1 MIAADS
7 TFRKVVI
14 HPVAVEVPTPLSH
27 IIVAD
32 LDEILGGIYVTE
44 VTESL
49 VVQVLEALAA
59 CIIRMP
65 VPNIASKREEDDIT
79 RTGQR
84 FDFICPFI
92 GIFTE
97 FIHGD
102 RTHVAVSPAVGGNF
116 KTVVA
121 QALDDF
127 CCVGAFFLKVEIR
140 VFRFVLVSIVGGI
153 GAVAQDAIVT
163 GKSNAR
169 FCAAVGEIRVLF
181 DEIIQ

>member
-1 MIAADS
+1 MVAADS
-7 TFRKVVI
+7 TFRKVII
-14 HPVAVEVPTPLSH
+14 HPVAVEIPAPLSH

-97 FIHGD
+97 FTIGIVPMLRCPQLWEAISKPSSRRHW
-102 RTHVAVSPAVGGNF
+102 TTFA
-116 KTVVA
+116 
-121 QALDDF
+121 AL
-127 CCVGAFFLKVEIR
+127 ARSSSKLKSGCSALYSS
-140 VFRFVLVSIVGGI
+140 VL
-153 GAVAQDAIVT
+153 
-163 GKSNAR
+163 
-169 FCAAVGEIRVLF
+169 
-181 DEIIQ
+181 

>member
-1 MIAADS
+1 MVAADS
-7 TFRKVVI
+7 TFRKVII

-49 VVQVLEALAA
+49 VVQVLEALTA

-92 GIFTE
+92 GICLLYT
-97 FIHGD
+97 
-102 RTHVAVSPAVGGNF
+102 S
-116 KTVVA
+116 
-121 QALDDF
+121 
-127 CCVGAFFLKVEIR
+127 
-140 VFRFVLVSIVGGI
+140 
-153 GAVAQDAIVT
+153 DA
-163 GKSNAR
+163 A
-169 FCAAVGEIRVLF
+169 
-181 DEIIQ
+181 DE

>member
-1 MIAADS
+1 
-7 TFRKVVI
+7 
-14 HPVAVEVPTPLSH
+14 
-27 IIVAD
+27 
-32 LDEILGGIYVTE
+32 
-44 VTESL
+44 
-49 VVQVLEALAA
+49 
-59 CIIRMP
+59 MP

-102 RTHVAVSPAVGGNF
+102 RTHVAVAPAVGGNF

-153 GAVAQDAIVT
+153 GAVTQDAIVT

>member
-1 MIAADS
+1 MVAADS
-7 TFRKVVI
+7 TFRKVII

-49 VVQVLEALAA
+49 VVQVLEALTA

-97 FIHGD
+97 FIHW
-102 RTHVAVSPAVGGNF
+102 RSYP
-116 KTVVA
+116 
-121 QALDDF
+121 
-127 CCVGAFFLKVEIR
+127 CCGVPSCGRQFQNRRRA
-140 VFRFVLVSIVGGI
+140 G
-153 GAVAQDAIVT
+153 T
-163 GKSNAR
+163 GR
-169 FCAAVGEIRVLF
+169 LLPRWRVLP
-181 DEIIQ
+181 QS

>member
-1 MIAADS
+1 MVAADS
-7 TFRKVVI
+7 TFRKVII
-14 HPVAVEVPTPLSH
+14 HPVAVEVPAPLSH

-84 FDFICPFI
+84 FDFICQKLI
-92 GIFTE
+92 
-97 FIHGD
+97 
-102 RTHVAVSPAVGGNF
+102 
-116 KTVVA
+116 
-121 QALDDF
+121 
-127 CCVGAFFLKVEIR
+127 
-140 VFRFVLVSIVGGI
+140 
-153 GAVAQDAIVT
+153 
-163 GKSNAR
+163 
-169 FCAAVGEIRVLF
+169 LF
-181 DEIIQ
+181 YVR